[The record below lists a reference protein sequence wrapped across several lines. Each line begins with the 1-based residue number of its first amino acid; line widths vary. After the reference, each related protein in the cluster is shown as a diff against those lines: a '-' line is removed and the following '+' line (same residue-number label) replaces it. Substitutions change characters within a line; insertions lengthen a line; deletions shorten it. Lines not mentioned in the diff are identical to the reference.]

1 MNRWEL
7 IRAFLTG
14 PLIEVAV
21 PKPGNVSRRRDFEDL
36 SIYNFLVA
44 YPALAGIYHE
54 AIKRAES
61 IRSGLLRPNEA
72 GIGELIRRGVE
83 ASKRVQDANPNFG
96 VIVLSIP
103 LLMGLS
109 MTRKILEG
117 GEKAKLLI
125 EESTVGDTMELYRA
139 IRIANPKG
147 LPSGVKYDVYSEKAF
162 EELFRDRI
170 NLSKIAEISRER
182 ELIFREWVEGY
193 RLTYGTFERLAE
205 RIPGPLEET
214 IVGVFI
220 ELLAE
225 NLDTLILRKAGRD
238 EAELVRE
245 KAKDVVEGR
254 MSLEEFDAFMREKDD
269 LRNPGSLADVM
280 AVSLSLLFLAGVR
293 VEMRNGRAWLV
304 ISQR

>member
-170 NLSKIAEISRER
+170 NLSRIAEISRER
-182 ELIFREWVEGY
+182 ELIFREWIEGY

-205 RIPGPLEET
+205 RIPCPLEET

-245 KAKDVVEGR
+245 KARDVVGGR
-254 MSLEEFDAFMREKDD
+254 MSLEEFDAFMREKGD

-304 ISQR
+304 TSQR

>member
-14 PLIEVAV
+14 PLVEVAI
-21 PKPGNVSRRRDFEDL
+21 PKPGNVSRERDFEDL

-83 ASKRVQDANPNFG
+83 MTKRVQDANPNFG
-96 VIVLSIP
+96 VIVLSVP
-103 LLMGLS
+103 LLMGLA
-109 MTRKILEG
+109 MTKKIREG

-125 EESTVGDTMELYRA
+125 EESTVRDTMELYRA
-139 IRIANPKG
+139 VRIANPKG
-147 LPSGVKYDVYSEKAF
+147 LPSGVKYDVHSEKAF
-162 EELFRDRI
+162 EELFRDGV
-170 NLSKIAEISRER
+170 NLARIAEISKDR
-182 ELIFREWVEGY
+182 ELVFREWIEGY
-193 RLTYGTFERLAE
+193 RLTYQTFEGLAE

-214 IVGVFI
+214 IVGVFM

-225 NLDTLILRKAGRD
+225 NLDTLILRKAGKK

-245 KAKDVVEGR
+245 KARAVLAGKMGPG
-254 MSLEEFDAFMREKDD
+254 EFKAFMGEKND
-269 LRNPGSLADVM
+269 LRNPGSLADIM
-280 AVSLSLLFLAGVR
+280 AVALSLLFLSGVR
-293 VEMRNGRAWLV
+293 VETRGRPWLTAP
-304 ISQR
+304 